1 MVTQEFMKRS
11 RHNDELL
18 FEELMNAIDT
28 IDTVAEASKK
38 TFNQVADV
46 YRTQAINRLT
56 EVLIDAGDTHDRE
69 IEGLKS
75 FVKDEMSNHREW
87 CYDNQPLKIKIQKE

>member
-1 MVTQEFMKRS
+1 MVKQEFMKRD

-18 FEELMNAIDT
+18 FEELMSTIDT

-46 YRTQAINRLT
+46 FRTQAINRLT
-56 EVLIDAGDTHDRE
+56 EVLIDAGDTHDWK
-69 IEGLKS
+69 IEDLKS
-75 FVKDEMSNHREW
+75 FIKDEMSHNREW